1 MKIPLTIRR
10 LYHLRNGR
18 KINSCVSHQKRNQK
32 ERPRLFL
39 LKARNSPIANEA
51 NEVACSDGNEYPF
64 LKDFQLEPDNHN
76 KLNSDQRKI

>member
-18 KINSCVSHQKRNQK
+18 KINSCVSHQKGIKRKDQDY
-32 ERPRLFL
+32 FL